1 MARVSFTLRSEAT
14 QLGSY
19 LRYDEGVS
27 GARTDYDSALRADGL
42 QIAAPTFT
50 SSSFSASSDCYNEV
64 SLSWEIPIV
73 DSTALTATP
82 QVTGTVLVYSA
93 TGEPQTIGS
102 GDILVESTNT
112 FSFTHTGLPEGRW
125 AYYTL
130 FVHYQST
137 GGDDYYEQAASLPV
151 LVPKDYGSTF
161 ALWERIPLFYRL
173 QDTALG
179 DDTWDADCFGGRIEA
194 GTKVGPLLKFLSIF
208 GFDMDR
214 MRTMLDYQMVS
225 NDPSLANTE
234 HLDAL
239 SKQLGVGLLSS
250 ALGGQRLRALLHDI
264 GVFRRSKGT
273 SYGTEFFAQAAAGS
287 DLDITQSTGQVKMY
301 AQRVNHITVP
311 KTGVGITTDRT
322 ALPTEVSSPIVFN
335 RDPASGY
342 LKNLGTGGTALD
354 ARYGNSTGVDSF
366 DPALLT
372 HTGLNY
378 VYLPGLSLNG
388 ISLPDISISGDIDC
402 QVLIAPTSW
411 KSGTQ
416 SVYSKYNLTTG
427 SLDRSFDFYL
437 SPTGQLGLNYSLDN
451 TTVSTAV
458 SGVGGIVGFTDTQ
471 PGWIRFTRNATSGN
485 INFYTAPFA
494 GTAVLPVSTWS
505 QLGTANI
512 ASTPGSLYNGTAL
525 FTAGGVISSFGTI
538 GGNPM
543 TGKFHLA
550 ALKVAGSF
558 VHNVDFNTYLT
569 SGSEVTVTT
578 GGGQVATIYRA
589 TSGSKSVAV
598 VRPTLLFGTDDYL
611 ELPDSPLLDFGASD
625 SQTVLMMLRSWATPV
640 PFGRLLDK
648 ADAAGLNGWTL
659 QLKTDR
665 TLFAQINDGTNTATR
680 SSVSTLGA
688 SGTLSCAGMVVD
700 RTAQTLTS
708 VSGSTVSATTSTSLV
723 GSVAN
728 AQVARVGTGAV
739 AATYQDM
746 EVLAAAVWRRA
757 LSATEIGLVN
767 SHYSGSPTTASHA
780 LLAESVLWIDAALSA
795 NSSTISTYT
804 SSSGTYTTAPAA
816 SVQGTPHVL
825 LHLNAPIP
833 VQLNDFVGFSVQSGV
848 GTSAIKW
855 ARLVNAA
862 GATMGI
868 QTAPLTVDG
877 VRSFEVRATSNA
889 SAGVWTNAYV
899 EYLVDLSAV
908 PSFGNGSLLAER
920 NNLGLYFDG
929 STVRGGWLV
938 DTTSISDYRWAGTA
952 NNSRSLYTEDY
963 QRTKS
968 VLNQVLFD
976 ILPITEVSKYT
987 ISSFNAVPGV

>member
-19 LRYDEGVS
+19 LRYDEAVS

-42 QIAAPTFT
+42 QIAANTFT

-82 QVTGTVLVYSA
+82 QVTGTVLVYSS

-137 GGDDYYEQAASLPV
+137 GGDDYYEQAASLSV

-194 GTKVGPLLKFLSIF
+194 GTKVGPLLKFLAIF

-287 DLDITQSTGQVKMY
+287 DLDITQATGQVKMY

-388 ISLPDISISGDIDC
+388 ISLPDIDISGDIDC

-416 SVYSKYNLTTG
+416 SVYSKYTLTTG

-451 TTVSTAV
+451 TTISTAV

-505 QLGTANI
+505 L
-512 ASTPGSLYNGTAL
+512 
-525 FTAGGVISSFGTI
+525 TI
-538 GGNPM
+538 VLSYDKN
-543 TGKFHLA
+543 F
-550 ALKVAGSF
+550 F
-558 VHNVDFNTYLT
+558 R
-569 SGSEVTVTT
+569 VT
-578 GGGQVATIYRA
+578 R
-589 TSGSKSVAV
+589 
-598 VRPTLLFGTDDYL
+598 F
-611 ELPDSPLLDFGASD
+611 
-625 SQTVLMMLRSWATPV
+625 
-640 PFGRLLDK
+640 
-648 ADAAGLNGWTL
+648 
-659 QLKTDR
+659 
-665 TLFAQINDGTNTATR
+665 
-680 SSVSTLGA
+680 
-688 SGTLSCAGMVVD
+688 
-700 RTAQTLTS
+700 
-708 VSGSTVSATTSTSLV
+708 
-723 GSVAN
+723 
-728 AQVARVGTGAV
+728 
-739 AATYQDM
+739 
-746 EVLAAAVWRRA
+746 
-757 LSATEIGLVN
+757 
-767 SHYSGSPTTASHA
+767 
-780 LLAESVLWIDAALSA
+780 
-795 NSSTISTYT
+795 
-804 SSSGTYTTAPAA
+804 
-816 SVQGTPHVL
+816 
-825 LHLNAPIP
+825 
-833 VQLNDFVGFSVQSGV
+833 
-848 GTSAIKW
+848 
-855 ARLVNAA
+855 
-862 GATMGI
+862 
-868 QTAPLTVDG
+868 
-877 VRSFEVRATSNA
+877 
-889 SAGVWTNAYV
+889 
-899 EYLVDLSAV
+899 
-908 PSFGNGSLLAER
+908 
-920 NNLGLYFDG
+920 
-929 STVRGGWLV
+929 
-938 DTTSISDYRWAGTA
+938 
-952 NNSRSLYTEDY
+952 
-963 QRTKS
+963 
-968 VLNQVLFD
+968 
-976 ILPITEVSKYT
+976 
-987 ISSFNAVPGV
+987 